1 MKRILNNKGMTTV
14 EILVSFVLV
23 AIISASLYTTING
36 YNRKMERENFKLEIN
51 KYKNILTKEIQ
62 DDIIKGGLIT
72 TQIKEFHSEKTLDDG
87 TKVIDPENPDDIY
100 VVDLELKD
108 HSVKRLAVRRRLAEY
123 YVKDASDTD
132 SSLVDDYFMVYYGT
146 PLVAIG
152 SINTSNYMNGLEE
165 FPIPDVGEGE
175 NDQTCP
181 SPAPSHKCIVKDL
194 RLTNVIIKNENKVL
208 SIFLGF
214 QHIDEGTRYAIN
226 IVCPTDFKYYSS
238 SSSIESLP
246 PLA

>member
-1 MKRILNNKGMTTV
+1 MKKKLNSKGMTTV

-23 AIISASLYTTING
+23 ALISASLYTTISN
-36 YNRKMERENFKLEIN
+36 YNRKMDRESFKLEIN
-51 KYKNILTKEIQ
+51 KYKNVLTKSIQ
-62 DDIIKGGLIT
+62 DDIIKGGLIGVKT
-72 TQIKEFHSEKTLDDG
+72 KEFHASDNKY
-87 TKVIDPENPDDIY
+87 PNDIY
-100 VVDLELKD
+100 IVEFELKD
-108 HSVKRLAVRRRLAEY
+108 HSLRRLAVKRRLAEY
-123 YVKDASDTD
+123 YTKDSSDADASK
-132 SSLVDDYFMVYYGT
+132 VDDEFMIYYGT
-146 PLVAIG
+146 PSATVPFTSL
-152 SINTSNYMNGLEE
+152 NTSNYMTGLEE

-194 RLTNVIIKNENKVL
+194 RLTNVIIKNENKVV

-238 SSSIESLP
+238 SSSIESP
-246 PLA
+246 AV